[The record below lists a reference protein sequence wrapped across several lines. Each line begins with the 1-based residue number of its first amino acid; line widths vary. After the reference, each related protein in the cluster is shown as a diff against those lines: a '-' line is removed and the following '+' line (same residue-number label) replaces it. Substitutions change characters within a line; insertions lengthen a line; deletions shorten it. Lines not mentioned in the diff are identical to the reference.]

1 MRLNRTKRPDCSTG
15 ICPPRPRRF
24 PRRVGSAI
32 SVIAWSVPLGRRPS
46 RARGSL
52 GGCALHMESS
62 GEGPAQTLPGSNWWV
77 KVWAGS
83 GNRPERGHF
92 CARMAEATSAE
103 LRDPALALQ
112 NQSLEIPRTGPLVSP
127 SPGVS
132 LVMAAGGPTLI
143 TPQNLIKKSMA
154 WKKSRGAPSLRDGL
168 DPILQ

>member
-1 MRLNRTKRPDCSTG
+1 
-15 ICPPRPRRF
+15 
-24 PRRVGSAI
+24 
-32 SVIAWSVPLGRRPS
+32 
-46 RARGSL
+46 
-52 GGCALHMESS
+52 MESS

-127 SPGVS
+127 PPGS
-132 LVMAAGGPTLI
+132 EPCHGRGGTH
-143 TPQNLIKKSMA
+143 A
-154 WKKSRGAPSLRDGL
+154 
-168 DPILQ
+168 DPPLKIS

>member
-1 MRLNRTKRPDCSTG
+1 MLCTWK
-15 ICPPRPRRF
+15 
-24 PRRVGSAI
+24 
-32 SVIAWSVPLGRRPS
+32 
-46 RARGSL
+46 
-52 GGCALHMESS
+52 SS